1 MTVLDNPSVDGD
13 SMPVSR
19 SGLDPETGN
28 ERGAAQEPKV
38 RRRRFRLGRRRRRRR
53 AVADRWVARAQ
64 RRRWWRLAGVVLVV
78 ALIGGAVWAAW
89 FSSLLAVH
97 QVSVVGLTDEGEL
110 VGGQEV
116 RSAASIPVGM
126 PIARL
131 DTASAQARVLELPW
145 VASVEVRRAWPQ
157 DVVIAVT
164 ERSPVA
170 VVKQGEDRR
179 GVDAEGNIFDPPGGL
194 WLTDPIIRGDNGA
207 IAEAV
212 KVASS
217 LPADLEKRVR
227 VIQAVSIDDIR
238 LKLGNKSIVRWGN
251 SQEAEFKAEVLRSLL
266 PRRAQSYDVSAPS
279 LPATFGEKGPRK

>member
-1 MTVLDNPSVDGD
+1 MTVIDNPSLDGD
-13 SMPVSR
+13 SMPFST
-19 SGLDPETGN
+19 SGPDPETSN
-28 ERGAAQEPKV
+28 ERATGPEQKV
-38 RRRRFRLGRRRRRRR
+38 RRRRFRLTRRRLRRR

-64 RRRWWRLAGVVLVV
+64 RRRWWRLASVVLVV

-89 FSSLLAVH
+89 FSSLLAVR
-97 QVSVVGLTDEGEL
+97 QVSVVGLSDEGEL

-116 RSAASIPVGM
+116 RSAASIPAGM

-170 VVKQGEDRR
+170 VVMQGEERR

-194 WLTDPIIRGDNGA
+194 WLTDPIIRGDESA

-227 VIQAVSIDDIR
+227 AIQAVSVDDIR
-238 LKLGNKSIVRWGN
+238 LELGNKSIVRWGN
-251 SQEAEFKAEVLRSLL
+251 AQEAEFKAEVLRSLL
-266 PRRAQSYDVSAPS
+266 PRRAQAYDVSAPS
-279 LPATFGEKGPRK
+279 LPATFGEKGPKK

>member
-13 SMPVSR
+13 GMPVSR

-78 ALIGGAVWAAW
+78 ALIGGVVWAAW

-164 ERSPVA
+164 ERSAVA

-194 WLTDPIIRGDNGA
+194 WLTDPIIRGDDSA

>member
-1 MTVLDNPSVDGD
+1 MTVLDNPSGDGD

-38 RRRRFRLGRRRRRRR
+38 RRRRFRLTHRRRRRRR
-53 AVADRWVARAQ
+53 VADRWVARAQ
-64 RRRWWRLAGVVLVV
+64 RRRWWRLASLVLVV

-97 QVSVVGLTDEGEL
+97 QVSVFGLSDEGEL

-116 RSAASIPVGM
+116 RSAASIPAGM

-194 WLTDPIIRGDNGA
+194 WLTDPIIRGDDSA

>member
-13 SMPVSR
+13 GMPVSR

-28 ERGAAQEPKV
+28 KRGAAQEPKV

-78 ALIGGAVWAAW
+78 ALIGGVVWAAW

-179 GVDAEGNIFDPPGGL
+179 GVDTEGNIFDPPGGL
-194 WLTDPIIRGDNGA
+194 WLTDPIIRGDNSA

-279 LPATFGEKGPRK
+279 LPATFGEKGPGK

>member
-1 MTVLDNPSVDGD
+1 MKVLDTPSFDGD
-13 SMPVSR
+13 GMPVST
-19 SGLDPETGN
+19 SGPDPETGN

-53 AVADRWVARAQ
+53 VVADRWVARAQ
-64 RRRWWRLAGVVLVV
+64 RRRWWRLAGVVLMV

-179 GVDAEGNIFDPPGGL
+179 GVDTEGNIFDPPGGL
-194 WLTDPIIRGDNGA
+194 WLTDPIIRGDSSA